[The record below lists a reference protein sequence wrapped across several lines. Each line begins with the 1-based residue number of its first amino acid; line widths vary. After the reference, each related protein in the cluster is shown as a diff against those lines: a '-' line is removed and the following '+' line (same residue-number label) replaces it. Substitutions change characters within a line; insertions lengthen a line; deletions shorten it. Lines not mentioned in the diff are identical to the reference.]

1 MNLYASSSEERL
13 TLGQAGNRHCLAP
26 QGLAAHSSTQFLHVF
41 RDRLSARLAVADF
54 PSPEQPEALAVPG
67 NDGFRL
73 DRELIS
79 LLRNSHTSSLI
90 RSTSS
95 LLVKYAKLCAGVC

>member
-26 QGLAAHSSTQFLHVF
+26 QGLPAVLDLESQPRPAWPTGGPE
-41 RDRLSARLAVADF
+41 RRARTESKNE
-54 PSPEQPEALAVPG
+54 PQALAVPG